1 MKTTES
7 KAILFVDSD
16 SNQLNS
22 LKRTLHDYK
31 DRWQMHFMKNAQQ
44 ALEMMQQ
51 VPVDIVVSE
60 TQLDGMSGSEL
71 LKLFQLHYPSTTRL
85 LFSGQVLRTPAQEVV
100 HHAHQFIAKPCA
112 TEILIANLER
122 VFHMRSLLNNPPL
135 EELISSLG
143 TLPSLPGAYQQ
154 MITALQSDATS
165 VADIGRIVAQDI
177 GMSTKVLQMVNSA
190 FFGLPQQIAS
200 PEHAVSL
207 LGIETVTNLALSAG
221 IFTQLDESVVEE
233 FQLEALWQH
242 SLVITGLVRRLAP
255 AAGLNRQQSEIPVLA
270 GLLHDLGKLVL
281 AAKDTGEYRR
291 IVHQAEQDGA
301 PLYEVEAE
309 SLWCSHATIGAY
321 LMGLWGLP
329 FPAVEA
335 VALHHSHERQTL
347 ERVDCL
353 VVYAANLLA
362 HRFTDEMHRSYYGA
376 ERLQALLSPTEFE
389 RWTGIAEE
397 YFDGKAA

>member
-1 MKTTES
+1 MES
-7 KAILFVDSD
+7 KVILFVDSD
-16 SNQLNS
+16 GNQLNS
-22 LKRTLHDYK
+22 LKRTLHDYR
-31 DRWQMHFMKNAQQ
+31 DRWQMRFTENARQ

-51 VPVDIVVSE
+51 APVDIVVSE
-60 TQLDGMSGSEL
+60 TQLDGMPGSEL
-71 LKLFQLHYPSTTRL
+71 LRLFQLHYPGVTRL
-85 LFSGQVLRTPAQEVV
+85 LFSGQALRTPAQEVV

-112 TEILIANLER
+112 TTTLIANLER
-122 VFHMRSLLNNPPL
+122 VLHLRGLLNNPPL
-135 EELISSLG
+135 EALIGSLG
-143 TLPSLPGAYQQ
+143 TLPSLPGVYQQ
-154 MITALQSDATS
+154 MITALQSDTTS

-207 LGIETVTNLALSAG
+207 LGIETVANLALSAG
-221 IFTQLDESVVEE
+221 IFTQLDQSVVEE

-242 SLVITGLVRRLAP
+242 SLITTGLVKRLAP
-255 AAGLNRQQSEIPVLA
+255 AAGLNRQQSEMPVLA

-281 AAKDTGEYRR
+281 ATQDTGEYRR
-291 IVHQAEQDGA
+291 IVQQAKRDGT

-309 SLWCSHATIGAY
+309 SLWCDHAVIGAY

-329 FPAVEA
+329 FPVVEA
-335 VALHHSHERQTL
+335 VALHHSPERQAV

-353 VVYAANLLA
+353 LVYAANLLT
-362 HRFTDEMHRSYYGA
+362 HRFTNGMHKTYYGT
-376 ERLQALLSPTEFE
+376 ERLLALLSPTEFE